1 MAGIP
6 LDVPVRDWHCP
17 TCDYRDRTQ
26 EAAVHTRFH
35 NCPAMGGLGLP
46 MVEVRGVDGRAD
58 ARAVV
63 NLVEDGPDLASVSTE
78 HGSGRVDCTVFPET
92 AHMILRS
99 H

>member
-1 MAGIP
+1 
-6 LDVPVRDWHCP
+6 
-17 TCDYRDRTQ
+17 
-26 EAAVHTRFH
+26 
-35 NCPAMGGLGLP
+35 
-46 MVEVRGVDGRAD
+46 MVEVKSFDHRAD

-92 AHMILRS
+92 ARMILRS